1 MRRLAALLFLS
12 LSLVVAACSSGGGS
26 TASGGGFVTVSGAWV
41 RAAAKGAET
50 AAYLQIVN
58 GRLSDDT
65 LMSVSTDAAGK
76 ASLHQTT
83 TDNSGMTGM
92 QSMDGIK
99 IPAGKT
105 VVLEPGGYH
114 IMLEGLTADLAAGSQ
129 VRLLLTFEQAGPL
142 YVTAEVRAS

>member
-1 MRRLAALLFLS
+1 
-12 LSLVVAACSSGGGS
+12 
-26 TASGGGFVTVSGAWV
+26 
-41 RAAAKGAET
+41 
-50 AAYLQIVN
+50 
-58 GRLSDDT
+58 
-65 LMSVSTDAAGK
+65 MSVSTDAAGK

-114 IMLEGLTADLAAGSQ
+114 VMLEGLTADLAAGSQ

-142 YVTAEVRAS
+142 YVPAEVRAS